1 MVQRSV
7 CEFNS
12 LILNVTQQERKESLD
27 QPQLDKHFSLNEML
41 KLTDF
46 STRLLFLCR
55 VSVVCGPASWD
66 LVFLTGYYDV

>member
-12 LILNVTQQERKESLD
+12 PILNVTQQERKESLD

-55 VSVVCGPASWD
+55 VSVVCGPAS
-66 LVFLTGYYDV
+66 